1 MVDAEVPTVSSF
13 ERCRNE
19 TIGRKTLGQIL
30 EAGRRAPSPGR
41 VQSAEFIVIESDK
54 RKKVSELAGDGRL
67 EQAPTLVAV
76 VVDRERLERNL
87 GSGAGRFAEG
97 EAAVAV
103 QNMRV
108 AAERHGIS
116 SLWVGGFDRGRIGK
130 ALKVPESREVA
141 AVVGFAYTD
150 DPVEQDPKF
159 AMNDVVFYDFYD
171 NQIASQ
177 FDGIEWEGLYD
188 TADTADRVLRRWVD
202 SARRR
207 LHRVL

>member
-1 MVDAEVPTVSSF
+1 MESEIPTVSSF
-13 ERCRNE
+13 QQCRNE

-41 VQSAEFIVIESDK
+41 VQSAEFIVVESDK
-54 RKKVSELAGDGRL
+54 RRKISELAGDGRL
-67 EQAPTLVAV
+67 KRAPTLVAV

-87 GSGAGRFAEG
+87 GPGAERFAEG

-108 AAERHGIS
+108 VAEKHGIS
-116 SLWVGGFDRGRIGK
+116 SLWVGGFDGRRVGK
-130 ALKVPESREVA
+130 ALRVPEGREVA
-141 AVVGFAYTD
+141 ALVGFAYTD
-150 DPVEQDPKF
+150 EPVEHEPKF

-171 NQIASQ
+171 NQIDSQ
-177 FDGIEWEGLYD
+177 FDEIEWEGLYD
-188 TADTADRVLRRWVD
+188 TADTTGRVLRRWVD

-207 LHRVL
+207 LRRIL

>member
-1 MVDAEVPTVSSF
+1 MESEIPTVSSF
-13 ERCRNE
+13 QGCRKE

-41 VQSAEFIVIESDK
+41 VQSAEFIVVESDK
-54 RKKVSELAGDGRL
+54 KGKISELAGDDRL

-116 SLWVGGFDRGRIGK
+116 SLWVGGFDRSRVGK
-130 ALKVPESREVA
+130 ALRVPEGREVA

-150 DPVEQDPKF
+150 DPVEHEPKF

-171 NQIASQ
+171 NQIDSQ

-188 TADTADRVLRRWVD
+188 TADTTGRVFRRWVD

-207 LHRVL
+207 LRRIL

>member
-1 MVDAEVPTVSSF
+1 MEPEIPTVSSF
-13 ERCRNE
+13 QRCRNE
-19 TIGRKTLGQIL
+19 TIGRKTIGQIL

-54 RKKVSELAGDGRL
+54 RKVSELAGDGRL

-130 ALKVPESREVA
+130 ALKVPEGREVA

-171 NQIASQ
+171 NQIDSQ
-177 FDGIEWEGLYD
+177 FDGIEWKGLYD
-188 TADTADRVLRRWVD
+188 TADITNRVLRRWVG
-202 SARRR
+202 SARRKLR
-207 LHRVL
+207 HIL